1 MNSPSY
7 NTAIRLRA
15 AAFALMLALAAVVCF
30 KLYNSY
36 TKVRHFAEAKRSYEN
51 RNWIQA
57 EIYFNKTASNRWL
70 SYKEET
76 TSLILAELKPV
87 TEIKEMMQDIRNR
100 AEEADK
106 KNDIQSLL
114 AVYGEYGE
122 KKAQA
127 TAGGENNAALFAEMS
142 ALDNVEAELSGA
154 MQRAAEQAAKELQ
167 AGMKKRVFQDEAAV
181 VWLQLPPAYIGS
193 EQKRNEE
200 IRAKLEPY
208 DQARIEALNAGKG
221 LAELMAEGA
230 RLNKLYQ
237 QYGFRPDWLY
247 PIIEQTVQNRLAAL
261 LEKNDWTAFA
271 QNAKL
276 YEQSKEWPVAGSP
289 TAKYIQD
296 SYNKQ
301 LAAAEQL
308 SAQQRFAE
316 AIALYE
322 KLAAYRDTRAA
333 IRAVELAWST
343 AQPEHLLQKA
353 MPGTAFTNVIAGK
366 SQFGAVAYAAGIAGS
381 KLVLAKLMADMT
393 VDKKETDL
401 GPGVRITELRTIES
415 LGVQGMP
422 TLLVQ
427 AASTARKS
435 RYIAYDAVQTGLRK
449 LFDFEADGYQQ
460 EGQGVLVVD
469 NDNGKGAGQK
479 SYYEY
484 RNGEYAFSKIKPD
497 YVDIA
502 LASLKNYKNVKV
514 RFQCTIIAVDDNVA
528 VVMHDGQYILLGGM
542 KLKTGSAVI
551 TGTWSEYEEIKKG
564 ATSIPAMKVNV
575 VAAQQ

>member
-1 MNSPSY
+1 M
-7 NTAIRLRA
+7 
-15 AAFALMLALAAVVCF
+15 
-30 KLYNSY
+30 
-36 TKVRHFAEAKRSYEN
+36 
-51 RNWIQA
+51 
-57 EIYFNKTASNRWL
+57 
-70 SYKEET
+70 
-76 TSLILAELKPV
+76 LAELKPV
-87 TEIKEMMQDIRNR
+87 TEIKLMLQDIRSR

-106 KNDIQSLL
+106 KDDIQSLL
-114 AVYGEYGE
+114 AVYDDYGE
-122 KKAQA
+122 KRKQA
-127 TAGGENNAALFAEMS
+127 AAGEANYAAIFAEMS
-142 ALDNVEAELSGA
+142 ALDNVEAELSDA
-154 MQRAAEQAAKELQ
+154 LRRAAEKAAKELQ
-167 AGMKKRVFQDEAAV
+167 AGLKKKAFQDDAAV
-181 VWLQLPPAYIGS
+181 VLLQLPIAYFGN
-193 EQKRNEE
+193 EQKRNEG
-200 IRAKLEPY
+200 IRSKLEPY

-221 LAELMAEGA
+221 LAELLAEGI

-237 QYGFRPDWLY
+237 QYGIRPVWLY
-247 PIIEQTVQNRLAAL
+247 PLIEQTVQNRLASL
-261 LEKNDWTAFA
+261 LEKNDWTGFA

-276 YEQSKEWPVAGSP
+276 YEQSKEWPAAGSP
-289 TAKYIQD
+289 VAKYIQD

-308 SAQQRFAE
+308 SAQHQFAE

-322 KLAAYRDTRAA
+322 KLAAYRDTGAG
-333 IRAVELAWST
+333 IRAVELAWAT
-343 AQPEHLLQKA
+343 AQPDHLLQKA

-381 KLVLAKLMADMT
+381 KLVIAKLMADMT
-393 VDKKETDL
+393 IDKKEADL
-401 GPGVRITELRTIES
+401 GPGIKIKELRTVES

-427 AASTARKS
+427 ASSTARKS
-435 RYIAYDAVQTGLRK
+435 RYIAYDVLQTGLRK
-449 LFDFEADGYQQ
+449 LFDFEADGYQP

-469 NDNGKGAGQK
+469 NDSGKGTDQK

-528 VVMHDGQYILLGGM
+528 VVMYDGQYILLGGM

-575 VAAQQ
+575 FAAQQ